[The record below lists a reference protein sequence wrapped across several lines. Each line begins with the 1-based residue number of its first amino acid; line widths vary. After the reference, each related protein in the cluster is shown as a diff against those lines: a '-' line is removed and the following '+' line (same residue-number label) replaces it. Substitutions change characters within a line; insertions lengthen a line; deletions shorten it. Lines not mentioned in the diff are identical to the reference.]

1 MREATS
7 AARAAGAIGG
17 RFDRMGG
24 GGTGGVL
31 AVVGGTI
38 AALKDGMLRCAG
50 NAGTVTGGDGGGGAS
65 FPLLRIQIPTR

>member
-1 MREATS
+1 
-7 AARAAGAIGG
+7 
-17 RFDRMGG
+17 MGG